1 MLRSNSIKLFF
12 STQLPALEALIFNE
26 LEAHP
31 DAIPSIFNVEGMT
44 GWGTQDLTYAGL
56 QASQQVEEGEEAAQD
71 QPIEGYTK
79 TYTAVE
85 YALTVSF
92 SRTYVDDERFNVVT
106 DTYRDL
112 GMSAFQCRQIVAI
125 NVLNDG
131 FVTTGPDGVALFS
144 TSHVMVGGSTVA
156 NRPSSDIALSIGGLQ
171 AMQTAMRRQV
181 NHRNLNVYLM
191 PQTMV
196 IPPEL
201 EQTAFELDK
210 SEGRPDLIER
220 ASNAYM
226 GRYKWVVTPYL
237 TSATAWMALGNKH
250 YLKFKNRQSPM
261 SESWF
266 DKPTRMISTM
276 TTQRFDVGYSDHV
289 GTWGT
294 TGA

>member
-1 MLRSNSIKLFF
+1 MLRTNSVKLFF
-12 STQLPALEALIFNE
+12 SNALPALEALIYNE
-26 LEAHP
+26 YEQHP

-56 QASQQVEEGEEAAQD
+56 QATQQVEEGEEAAQD
-71 QPIEGYTK
+71 MPIEGYTK

-92 SRTYVDDERFNVVT
+92 SKTYVDDDRWNVVS
-106 DTYRDL
+106 DTYKDL
-112 GMSAFQCRQIVAI
+112 GMSSFQCKQIVAI
-125 NVLNDG
+125 NVLNDA
-131 FVTTGPDGVALFS
+131 FTATGPDSTTLFS
-144 TSHVMVGGSTVA
+144 TAHTMVGGASVA
-156 NRPSSDIALSIGGLQ
+156 NRPSSEIALSVGGLQ

-191 PQTMV
+191 PQTIV

-201 EQTAFELDK
+201 EQTAFELDN
-210 SEGRPDLIER
+210 SQGRPDLIER
-220 ASNAYM
+220 ADNAYK
-226 GRYKWVVTPYL
+226 GRYKWIITPYL
-237 TSATAWMALGNKH
+237 TSTTAWFALANKH
-250 YLKFKNRQSPM
+250 YLKLKNRQAPAT
-261 SESWF
+261 ESWF

-276 TTQRFDVGYSDHV
+276 TSQRFDVGYSDHV